1 MPKYLIVYSSRTGN
15 TRRMAEAFYE
25 AAPKGSRL
33 AEMRE
38 DVDPTE
44 FDAVF
49 VGFWVDKGMP
59 NAQARDYLS
68 SLQHTEVVLF
78 ATLGADPESDHA
90 KTSLQKAA
98 DLLADN
104 CRVLDALA
112 FRGAID
118 PKLIEAMRKRANP
131 NSYHTPEQMR
141 RSVEESAGHPNE
153 ADFAKARAYMEKFAQ
168 ARG

>member
-1 MPKYLIVYSSRTGN
+1 MSKYLIVYSSRTGN

-33 AEMRE
+33 AEIRE
-38 DVDPTE
+38 GVDPAE

-59 NAQARDYLS
+59 NAQARDYLA
-68 SLQHTEVVLF
+68 SLQNTDVVLF
-78 ATLGADPESDHA
+78 ATLGADPTSEHA
-90 KTSLQKAA
+90 QTSLQKAA

-104 CRVLDALA
+104 CRV
-112 FRGAID
+112 AID
-118 PKLIEAMRKRANP
+118 PKLIEAMRKHAKP

-153 ADFAKARAYMEKFAQ
+153 ADFAKARAYMEKFAA

>member
-98 DLLADN
+98 DLLAEN

-153 ADFAKARAYMEKFAQ
+153 ADFAKARAYMEKFAP